1 MRNQSMILTGLTLA
15 MIAAAPAMA
24 ATSDFLTKAMKGD
37 NSEVTLGTLAATQGS
52 SDAVRRFG
60 TMLRTDHG
68 QAKTEVA
75 ALARRHHVAVTD
87 AMMPEAKAEYAKL
100 KGLHG
105 AAFDRE
111 FARYMVQDHQKDIA
125 DFTKETKS
133 GDPADVRALAQK
145 TLPTLRKHLATARA
159 IG

>member
-1 MRNQSMILTGLTLA
+1 MWNSALLIFIGSGLGALARWTLGLWLNPVFPT
-15 MIAAAPAMA
+15 IP
-24 ATSDFLTKAMKGD
+24 
-37 NSEVTLGTLAATQGS
+37 LGTLAATQGS